1 MCINFQTDDFV
12 GKLTLAASI
21 VSSKN
26 PIAILD
32 NVLVRT
38 FDDSVVLTC
47 SDSDTWVSVKAPIT
61 YKDEDFSFCVNAKDF
76 LSTIKNLA
84 GMEVSIKLNANSK
97 TIQGQYN
104 NGKFTMPYEDA
115 SEFPAQNIKMDDAIT
130 LPVNADV
137 LFGFINKA
145 GTATANMELRPV
157 MNGIYFDVYKDHTV
171 GVSSDGCKLVKFTD
185 FRIKGNHD
193 KEKIGFIMPKKPA
206 GVITSILSNV
216 HDDVNLSFNDKS
228 ISVSHESFRVTTR
241 AIEGRYPNYESVI
254 PKSNSISVV
263 VEKPSLTCA
272 LKRII
277 PMGNIASCLV
287 KLVFENGKLTLN
299 AEDCEF
305 SKSATES
312 VNCDYTGEQFVIGFK
327 GTTLLEMVQNIDSD
341 KIRILLTDKQRAG
354 ILEPLMNTPTTM
366 YISLIMPLLID

>member
-1 MCINFQTDDFV
+1 MCINFQTDDLV
-12 GKLTLAASI
+12 GKLTLVASI

-84 GMEVSIKLNANSK
+84 GMEVSLKLNANSK
-97 TIQGQYN
+97 TIQGVYN
-104 NGKFTMPYEDA
+104 NGKFTMPYGDA
-115 SEFPAQNIKMDDAIT
+115 SEFPTQNIKMDDAIT
-130 LPVNADV
+130 QPVNADV
-137 LFGFINKA
+137 LFGFINKS
-145 GTATANMELRPV
+145 GVATANTELRPV

-185 FRIKGNHD
+185 LRIKGNHNE
-193 KEKIGFIMPKKPA
+193 EKVGFIMPKKPA
-206 GVITSILSNV
+206 GVITSILSSI
-216 HDDVNLSFNDKS
+216 HDDVTLSFNEKC
-228 ISVSHESFRVTTR
+228 ISVSHESFKVTTR

-254 PKSNSISVV
+254 PKSNNISVV
-263 VEKPSLTCA
+263 VEKSDLTGA

-299 AEDCEF
+299 AEDFDF

-312 VNCDYTGEQFVIGFK
+312 VPCDYNGEPFVIGFK
-327 GTTLLEMVQNIDSD
+327 GTTLLEMIQNIDGD
-341 KIRILLTDKQRAG
+341 KVRILLTDEQRAG
-354 ILEPLMNTPTTM
+354 VLEPFSNTPSTI
-366 YISLIMPLLID
+366 YLSLIMPLVID